1 MVLKFFQWVYELA
14 SLDLWDEQDDLEYCC
29 FVDQVMIDL
38 ECWNIAGDT
47 AHQKISELVRKKLD
61 SFDRKNYDDEKEWDG
76 VKEEDK
82 KMEEEEEGLSCCKE
96 EGDNKEAE

>member
-1 MVLKFFQWVYELA
+1 M
-14 SLDLWDEQDDLEYCC
+14 
-29 FVDQVMIDL
+29 
-38 ECWNIAGDT
+38 
-47 AHQKISELVRKKLD
+47 KKLN

-82 KMEEEEEGLSCCKE
+82 KMEEEEEGLCCCKE